1 MHSPPKIRLARRL
14 RKDANAPERMAWKT
28 LRELRKHGFA
38 VRRQHPI
45 GPYIADFAVMKAR
58 LVIEVDGAIHERDD
72 VRARDELREQKI
84 IGEGWRILRVDAQT
98 AMSADHLLGLVCKEL
113 GL

>member
-1 MHSPPKIRLARRL
+1 
-14 RKDANAPERMAWKT
+14 MAWEA

-45 GPYIADFAVMKAR
+45 GPYIVDFAVMKAR
-58 LVIEVDGAIHERDD
+58 LVIEIDGAIHERDD
-72 VRARDELREQKI
+72 VRARDELRERKI
-84 IGEGWRILRVDAQT
+84 IAEGWRILRIDAQT
-98 AMSADHLLGLVCKEL
+98 ALSADHLLRLVCNEL